1 MFVYKYSTLF
11 RRNNLHPLSSFSFG
25 PNLRSLFVV
34 VCNQAYDPQTM
45 YDIPYFRSAVNET
58 VRGHGLQFPQ
68 EVIF

>member
-1 MFVYKYSTLF
+1 M
-11 RRNNLHPLSSFSFG
+11 
-25 PNLRSLFVV
+25 V